1 MKIVLDIEING
12 EPKEDDVIVFKNGK
26 WKVISK
32 ESFLAKMLENQR
44 KVNFENSKRMKEL
57 ENNLLK
63 LTKLVKEK

>member
-12 EPKEDDVIVFKNGK
+12 EPKEDDVIVFKSGK
-26 WKVISK
+26 WKVVSK

-44 KVNFENSKRMKEL
+44 KVNLENSKRMKEL
-57 ENNLLK
+57 EDNLLK

>member
-44 KVNFENSKRMKEL
+44 KVNLKNDERMKEL
-57 ENNLLK
+57 EDNLLK